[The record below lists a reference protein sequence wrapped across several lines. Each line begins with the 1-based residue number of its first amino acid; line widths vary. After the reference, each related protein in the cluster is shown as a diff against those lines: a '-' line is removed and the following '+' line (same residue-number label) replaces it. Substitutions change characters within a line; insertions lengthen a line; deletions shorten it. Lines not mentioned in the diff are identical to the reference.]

1 MTEGIRSES
10 SLDCERREEKLIND
24 PENMTLWRMT
34 KTSLQKMIYRRGNT
48 RDTKVGEAPK
58 RESVRV
64 PEFENEFV
72 PFPEV
77 KSRAT
82 ALIKA

>member
-1 MTEGIRSES
+1 
-10 SLDCERREEKLIND
+10 
-24 PENMTLWRMT
+24 MT

-64 PEFENEFV
+64 PEFENEFA